1 MISVVIPVLNQLF
14 LTNKLL
20 DYISNNTVKP
30 VEIFLID
37 NNSTEDIQIVV
48 SSHPDLNII
57 YMKQKRNIGVN
68 AAWNIGI
75 QLAKGNFL
83 SILNNDII
91 IPKFFFEYIEEL
103 MTRRLEVGIC
113 VPNTI
118 DDKMFVLT
126 TENYSYVKTVPL
138 GKREGWAFTIRT
150 SIARNFYPIPIDL
163 KLFFGDDYL
172 FEKTRELK
180 NTVVKMIT
188 NPIYHYG
195 SVTLSET
202 LGDLRTLKSL
212 KDERE
217 IWEKLKNDQTNT
229 NK

>member
-118 DDKMFVLT
+118 DDKMFA
-126 TENYSYVKTVPL
+126 EFSAMK
-138 GKREGWAFTIRT
+138 K
-150 SIARNFYPIPIDL
+150 
-163 KLFFGDDYL
+163 
-172 FEKTRELK
+172 
-180 NTVVKMIT
+180 
-188 NPIYHYG
+188 
-195 SVTLSET
+195 
-202 LGDLRTLKSL
+202 
-212 KDERE
+212 
-217 IWEKLKNDQTNT
+217 
-229 NK
+229 